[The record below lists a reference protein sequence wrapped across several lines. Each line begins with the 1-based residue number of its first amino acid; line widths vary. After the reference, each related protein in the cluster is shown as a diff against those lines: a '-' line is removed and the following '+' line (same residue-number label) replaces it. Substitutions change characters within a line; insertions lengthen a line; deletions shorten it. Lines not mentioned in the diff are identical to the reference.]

1 FCVSGKMCMEQAGTE
16 VLAVKGKPVRE
27 CWGLPAVFL
36 CLYGFFSN
44 VRPSEPFVTAYLLG
58 PDKNL
63 TEKQVFNDIFPVWTY
78 SYLLLLFPVF
88 LATDYLRY
96 KPIILLQGL
105 SLIITWFML
114 LYAQGVLAIQFLEFF
129 YGLATATEIAYYAY
143 IYSVVDPSLYQK
155 VTSYCRSATLVG
167 YTVGSVTGQLLVS
180 VADWSLYSLNI
191 ISLICVSIAFA
202 TAWFL
207 PLPQKSLFFHQ
218 NLKEL
223 GGKEL
228 EAFPARSREA
238 IGNSGTGW
246 EDVDLKVPLNAQE
259 SLVPG
264 TEPHPPSLLI
274 YEILQTRYLDCI
286 SSFSIYLFN
295 KWATLP
301 MCLYYCEGRWDRK
314 IPTITE
320 TYSNGITAVFIALG
334 GSTIQVVQVIKRAWG
349 PATTQ
354 VTARHELLRASS
366 LKHGRHNVGYISK
379 CGCPYLLVGKAQI
392 FFFFFLR
399 YQIAANLSMER
410 YALVFGVNTF
420 LALLLQTAITLIV
433 VDSSGLGLDIFSQF
447 MVYASYFAAIAFIF
461 LVSGV
466 YTAVKGCR
474 QPQQEHTDIESDTS

>member
-1 FCVSGKMCMEQAGTE
+1 MCMEQAGTE

-264 TEPHPPSLLI
+264 TEKV
-274 YEILQTRYLDCI
+274 ENALQKIQD
-286 SSFSIYLFN
+286 SSRDS
-295 KWATLP
+295 
-301 MCLYYCEGRWDRK
+301 MC
-314 IPTITE
+314 
-320 TYSNGITAVFIALG
+320 S
-334 GSTIQVVQVIKRAWG
+334 
-349 PATTQ
+349 
-354 VTARHELLRASS
+354 
-366 LKHGRHNVGYISK
+366 
-379 CGCPYLLVGKAQI
+379 QI

-474 QPQQEHTDIESDTS
+474 QPQQEHTDIESDTSVSNGGTPPLPPRTQSDHV